1 MKDVR
6 DVRDAEVSGRG
17 WSGSMGSYFQMCHAG
32 KVLVW
37 NINTGLQEVKIVY
50 FIPLSY

>member
-1 MKDVR
+1 MK

-17 WSGSMGSYFQMCHAG
+17 WSGSTGSYFQLCHAG

-37 NINTGLQEVKIVY
+37 NINTGLQEVKTVY
-50 FIPLSY
+50 FISLSY